1 MNHLRGPTGSFLH
14 SLDHPGGRILVL
26 LLLVVIGCIA
36 ALFHITWAD
45 HISLGAL
52 PVLLFL
58 LGGMVRR

>member
-1 MNHLRGPTGSFLH
+1 M
-14 SLDHPGGRILVL
+14 L

-45 HISLGAL
+45 HIALGAL

-58 LGGMVRR
+58 LGGIVRR

>member
-1 MNHLRGPTGSFLH
+1 LLH

-26 LLLVVIGCIA
+26 LFLVVIGCIA
-36 ALFHITWAD
+36 ALFHIAWAD

-58 LGGMVRR
+58 LGSAVRR